1 MKNEIASMRCPLCDS
16 DPDSTKS
23 SHSPSKVIADHECG
37 EMICSGCGMVIYE
50 QTDTYSRQI
59 SRSFCNEVRYNET
72 MARPHTF
79 AYHCT
84 GLSTNIGRINK
95 DAKGQKL
102 DPGTFIKMKRLRKWD
117 FKTQICDSTDRNLMS
132 AFRKLEIL
140 KDRLGLPNP
149 VMERTAYLYRKAQH
163 RGLVKGRTIDEML
176 TAAVYAACRD
186 LGVPKTLNEIA
197 QAGSV
202 PGKGLSKSYRL
213 LSRELD
219 ISIPFLDPMKC
230 IAKIANKANL
240 NEGIKRKAISIMNL
254 ITEKEISA
262 GKNPMGLAATVLYI
276 CCRETG
282 VKKTQIAIATAA
294 GVTGVTLRNRSK
306 ELKNKLELYC

>member
-1 MKNEIASMRCPLCDS
+1 
-16 DPDSTKS
+16 
-23 SHSPSKVIADHECG
+23 
-37 EMICSGCGMVIYE
+37 
-50 QTDTYSRQI
+50 
-59 SRSFCNEVRYNET
+59 
-72 MARPHTF
+72 
-79 AYHCT
+79 
-84 GLSTNIGRINK
+84 
-95 DAKGQKL
+95 
-102 DPGTFIKMKRLRKWD
+102 
-117 FKTQICDSTDRNLMS
+117 
-132 AFRKLEIL
+132 
-140 KDRLGLPNP
+140 
-149 VMERTAYLYRKAQH
+149 MERTAYLYRKAQN
-163 RGLVKGRTIDEML
+163 RGLVKGRTIDEIL

-186 LGVPKTLNEIA
+186 LGIPKTLHAIA

-240 NEGIKRKAISIMNL
+240 NESTKRKAISIMNL

-276 CCRETG
+276 CCRGKG
-282 VKKTQIAIATAA
+282 VKKTQITIATAA

-306 ELKNKLELYC
+306 ELNWSYIVNLQITFPRTNTVDLFL